1 MNTLCLA
8 VLSCLLFGYGTGFVR
23 RDTALIE
30 SHKVKRAD
38 PIPAGGAAP
47 PAVAAAAAPSAVAA
61 ASGGDDDDKPVMGA
75 PVGYESTATV
85 GSWIATPF
93 AYIVN
98 LIALLLRSLING
110 IGSLFGGTKG
120 KQAADELN
128 QALTGTQTALT
139 QAADV
144 ASGVASQASGA
155 VSGGQDPPPPPPKT
169 AGK

>member
-93 AYIVN
+93 AYIVQ
-98 LIALLLRSLING
+98 LIIFIFRNIING
-110 IGSLFGGTKG
+110 IGSLFGGG
-120 KQAADELN
+120 KPPAAVYTPGAGAKPAATADPAAATADPAAATGAN
-128 QALTGTQTALT
+128 PTGT
-139 QAADV
+139 V
-144 ASGVASQASGA
+144 AQ
-155 VSGGQDPPPPPPKT
+155 PT
-169 AGK
+169 AG